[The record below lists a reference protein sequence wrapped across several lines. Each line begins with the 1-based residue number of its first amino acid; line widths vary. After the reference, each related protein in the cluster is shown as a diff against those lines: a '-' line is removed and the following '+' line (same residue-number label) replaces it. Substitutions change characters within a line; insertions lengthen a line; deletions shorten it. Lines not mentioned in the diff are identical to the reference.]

1 MKIQLVTH
9 VTFELVRVQYVKQS
23 CQKVTKFPHG

>member
-1 MKIQLVTH
+1 MKTLVTH
-9 VTFELVRVQYVKQS
+9 VTFELVKEQYVKQS